1 MDRDD
6 RVLAIVLAAEHLLDF
21 ASLHFL
27 IQSVERLREL
37 DVDRLPRFR
46 PLDED
51 AEIVAALAQRHD
63 EVAVLLEPSA
73 ALQGLLG
80 FGLVF
85 PEIGRGGARLE
96 AVQLVVRAGDFK
108 DSSADPQP
116 VG

>member
-1 MDRDD
+1 VDRDD
-6 RVLAIVLAAEHLLDF
+6 RVLAIVFAAEHLLDF
-21 ASLHFL
+21 TGLHFL

-37 DVDRLPRFR
+37 RVDRLPRAR
-46 PLDED
+46 PLDEH
-51 AEIVAALAQRHD
+51 AEVVAALSQRHNQI
-63 EVAVLLEPSA
+63 AILLEPST
-73 ALQGLLG
+73 ALQDFLG